1 LDQHITIE
9 IFGHPFTF
17 KADKN
22 ISKAK
27 EVATYLE
34 EEVGKVERQLSA
46 ESVSINKRA
55 ILILAALNIAN
66 EYFELKDNQAVLLE
80 MMDQKTTGLLD
91 SLNTVAS

>member
-1 LDQHITIE
+1 MDQHVTIE

-27 EVATYLE
+27 EVAAYLA
-34 EEVGKVERQLSA
+34 EEVAKVEQQLSD
-46 ESVSINKRA
+46 ESTTISKRA

-66 EYFELKDNQAVLLE
+66 EYFEMKENQTDLLE
-80 MMDQKTTGLLD
+80 MMAQKTTGLLD
-91 SLNTVAS
+91 SLDTVAP

>member
-17 KADKN
+17 KADQD
-22 ISKAK
+22 ITKAK
-27 EVATYLE
+27 EVAAYLE

-66 EYFELKDNQAVLLE
+66 DYFELKENQAALQE
-80 MMDQKTTGLLD
+80 TMEQKTTGLLD
-91 SLNTVAS
+91 SLDTVAS

>member
-1 LDQHITIE
+1 MDQHITIE

-17 KADKN
+17 KADQD

-27 EVATYLE
+27 EVAAYLE

-66 EYFELKDNQAVLLE
+66 EYFELKENQAVLME
-80 MMDQKTTGLLD
+80 MMAQKTTGLLD

>member
-1 LDQHITIE
+1 MDQHITIE

-27 EVATYLE
+27 EVAAYLE

-80 MMDQKTTGLLD
+80 MMAQKTTGLLD
-91 SLNTVAS
+91 SLDTVAS

>member
-1 LDQHITIE
+1 MDQHITIE

-17 KADKN
+17 KADN
-22 ISKAK
+22 DISKAR
-27 EVATYLE
+27 EVAAYLE

-46 ESVSINKRA
+46 ESVNINKRA

-66 EYFELKDNQAVLLE
+66 EYFELRENQTDLLE
-80 MMDQKTTGLLD
+80 NMAQKTTGLLD

>member
-1 LDQHITIE
+1 MDQHVTIE

-17 KADKN
+17 KADRD

-27 EVATYLE
+27 EVAAYLE
-34 EEVGKVERQLSA
+34 EEVGKVERQLSDS
-46 ESVSINKRA
+46 SVSINKRA

-66 EYFELKDNQAVLLE
+66 EYFEMKENQAVLLE
-80 MMDQKTTGLLD
+80 MMAQKTTGLLD

>member
-1 LDQHITIE
+1 MDQHITIE

-17 KADKN
+17 KADKD

-27 EVATYLE
+27 EVAAYLE
-34 EEVGKVERQLSA
+34 AEVDKVERQLSA

-66 EYFELKDNQAVLLE
+66 EYFELKENQTVLME
-80 MMDQKTTGLLD
+80 MMAQKTTGLLD
-91 SLNTVAS
+91 SLDTVAS

>member
-1 LDQHITIE
+1 MDQHVTIE

-17 KADKN
+17 KADQD

-27 EVATYLE
+27 EVAAYLE

-46 ESVSINKRA
+46 ESVNINKRA

-66 EYFELKDNQAVLLE
+66 EYYDLKENQAVLLE
-80 MMDQKTTGLLD
+80 MMAQKTTGLLD
-91 SLNTVAS
+91 SLDTVAS

>member
-1 LDQHITIE
+1 MDQHVTIE

-17 KADKN
+17 KADRD

-27 EVATYLE
+27 EVAAYLE
-34 EEVGKVERQLSA
+34 EEVGKVERQLTDA
-46 ESVSINKRA
+46 SVSINKRA

-66 EYFELKDNQAVLLE
+66 EYFEMKENQAVLLE
-80 MMDQKTTGLLD
+80 MMAQKTTGILD

>member
-1 LDQHITIE
+1 MDQHITIE

-22 ISKAK
+22 IPKAK
-27 EVATYLE
+27 EVAAYLE
-34 EEVGKVERQLSA
+34 EEVGKVERQLSE

-80 MMDQKTTGLLD
+80 MMAQKTTGLLD
-91 SLNTVAS
+91 SLDTVAS

>member
-1 LDQHITIE
+1 LDQHVTIE

-17 KADKN
+17 KADQD

-27 EVATYLE
+27 VVAAYLE

-66 EYFELKDNQAVLLE
+66 EYYELKENQAVLLE
-80 MMDQKTTGLLD
+80 MMAQKTTGLLD
-91 SLNTVAS
+91 SLDTVAP